1 MTRGVSSR
9 KPLEDSDATSA
20 AGQSVSAPAILRPVG
35 VGIPMD
41 KFVIQGGARLSGS
54 IEVSG
59 AKNAVLPMMAATLLT
74 EGTCVINNVPILR
87 DVSTMSW
94 VLAALGVEVHQE
106 GSALQLD
113 ATDCTSVEAP
123 YDQVKTMRA
132 SIYVLGPLLARFGQ
146 ARVSL
151 PGGCAWGPRP
161 VNLHLAGLEALGAR
175 VSIEHGYIV
184 TEAKRLRGARFH
196 LDIASVGATAN
207 LMMAAVFAEG
217 TTVLENAACEPEI
230 PALADYL
237 NALGAR
243 VEGGGSS
250 TVTIHGVT
258 SLHPAKHAVIPDR
271 IEAGT
276 FIIAG
281 AMAGGELTVT
291 RMVPD
296 HVWALLDCL
305 SRMGMHTEVGPD
317 WVRVRGT
324 ERPQAVEVSTDFYPG
339 FPTDLQAQIMA
350 MATRARGTTVI
361 NEGIYHDRFTHVP
374 ELARLGAKIAVVE
387 ATARIEG
394 VERLSGAE
402 VMASDLRASAALIL
416 AGLVAEGKTVVSRI
430 YHIDRGYESI
440 EKKLDAVG
448 ARVSRIR
455 Q

>member
-1 MTRGVSSR
+1 M
-9 KPLEDSDATSA
+9 
-20 AGQSVSAPAILRPVG
+20 SVPAVAVAPAVRVAH
-35 VGIPMD
+35 MD
-41 KFVIQGGARLSGS
+41 KFVIQGGARLAGA

-74 EGTCVINNVPILR
+74 EGRCVLHNTPILR
-87 DVSTMSW
+87 DVSTMAW
-94 VLAALGVEVHQE
+94 VLAALGVEVRQD
-106 GSALQLD
+106 GSTLHLD
-113 ATDCTSVEAP
+113 ATECSSVEAP
-123 YDQVKTMRA
+123 YELVKTMRA

-175 VSIEHGYIV
+175 VTIEHGYVV
-184 TEAKRLRGARFH
+184 TEAERLRGTRFR

-207 LMMAAVFAEG
+207 LMMAASLAEG

-243 VEGGGSS
+243 IEGAGSG

-258 SLHPAKHAVIPDR
+258 SLHPAEHTVIPDR

-291 RMVPD
+291 HMVPE
-296 HVWALLDCL
+296 HVRALLDCL
-305 SRMGMHTEVGPD
+305 GQMGIEVVVGPD
-317 WVRVRGT
+317 WVRVRGLA
-324 ERPQAVEVSTDFYPG
+324 RPQAVEVHTDFYPG

-361 NEGIYHDRFTHVP
+361 SEGIYHDRFTHVP
-374 ELARLGAKIAVVE
+374 ELARLGAKVEVVDAIARV
-387 ATARIEG
+387 EG

-416 AGLVAEGKTVVSRI
+416 AGLVAEGETVISRV
-430 YHIDRGYESI
+430 YHIDRGYQAI
-440 EKKLDAVG
+440 EKKLGAVG
-448 ARVSRIR
+448 ARVARVR
-455 Q
+455 E